1 MGQRI
6 IGQTRGRQCFRRWT
20 ARTIRTTCSRSLPTW
35 FWSRAQPRNSRRW
48 RLMRR
53 TARWT
58 GSRIWEPALP
68 EKRCR
73 EVDTSFRATDTSG
86 GRSRGAWARRATIA
100 FLFALCSAFAAAA
113 WERYGDDAQVTVAGI
128 TPQII
133 PTLMSWLPMQKP
145 ATAAQADTAPVTQN
159 AASSDQAAPAVA
171 AQPAGSAMT
180 PAAAASSAPDQA
192 EALQSMARD
201 VANLT
206 QQVSELQASIAQL
219 KANQEQMARDKAK
232 APEAR
237 VSEVRPAAPA
247 EPRPAKLGAPP
258 RPLGTLVHRSRPP
271 AQAAYLPPPPS
282 TAAPVQIA
290 PPPAVT
296 APDGDPVVRPP
307 MPVR

>member
-1 MGQRI
+1 MLSTLDGKNDPHDVLEIAPDVVLVARAAAEFPSLATDAAHRPLDRQPNMGA
-6 IGQTRGRQCFRRWT
+6 G
-20 ARTIRTTCSRSLPTW
+20 PTGE
-35 FWSRAQPRNSRRW
+35 AMPR
-48 RLMRR
+48 
-53 TARWT
+53 
-58 GSRIWEPALP
+58 
-68 EKRCR
+68 
-73 EVDTSFRATDTSG
+73 VDTSFRATDTSG

-171 AQPAGSAMT
+171 AQPAASAMT

-247 EPRPAKLGAPP
+247 EPRPTRLGAPP

>member
-1 MGQRI
+1 MLSTLDGKNDPHDVLEIAPDVVLVARAAAEFPSLATDAAHRPLDRQPNMGA
-6 IGQTRGRQCFRRWT
+6 G
-20 ARTIRTTCSRSLPTW
+20 PTGE
-35 FWSRAQPRNSRRW
+35 AMPR
-48 RLMRR
+48 
-53 TARWT
+53 
-58 GSRIWEPALP
+58 
-68 EKRCR
+68 
-73 EVDTSFRATDTSG
+73 VDTSFRATDTSG

-145 ATAAQADTAPVTQN
+145 ATAAQADSAPVTQN

-171 AQPAGSAMT
+171 AQPAASAMT

-247 EPRPAKLGAPP
+247 EPRPTRLGAPP

>member
-1 MGQRI
+1 MLSTLDGKNDPHDVLEIAPDVVLVARAAAEFPSLATDAAHRPLDRQPNMGA
-6 IGQTRGRQCFRRWT
+6 GPSGE
-20 ARTIRTTCSRSLPTW
+20 AM
-35 FWSRAQPRNSRRW
+35 PR
-48 RLMRR
+48 
-53 TARWT
+53 
-58 GSRIWEPALP
+58 
-68 EKRCR
+68 
-73 EVDTSFRATDTSG
+73 VDTSFRATDTSG

-145 ATAAQADTAPVTQN
+145 ATAAQADSAPVTQN

-180 PAAAASSAPDQA
+180 PAAATSSAPDQA

-247 EPRPAKLGAPP
+247 EPRPTRLGAPP

-290 PPPAVT
+290 PPPGIT

>member
-1 MGQRI
+1 MLSTLDGKNDPHDVLEIAPDVVLVARAAAEFPSLATDAAHRPLDRQPNMGA
-6 IGQTRGRQCFRRWT
+6 GPSGE
-20 ARTIRTTCSRSLPTW
+20 AM
-35 FWSRAQPRNSRRW
+35 PR
-48 RLMRR
+48 
-53 TARWT
+53 
-58 GSRIWEPALP
+58 
-68 EKRCR
+68 
-73 EVDTSFRATDTSG
+73 VDTSFRATDTSG

-145 ATAAQADTAPVTQN
+145 ATAAQADTASVTQN

-247 EPRPAKLGAPP
+247 EPRPTRLGAPP

>member
-1 MGQRI
+1 MLSTLDGKNDPHDVLEIAPDVVLVARAAAEFPSLATDAAHRPLDRQPNMGA
-6 IGQTRGRQCFRRWT
+6 GPSGE
-20 ARTIRTTCSRSLPTW
+20 AM
-35 FWSRAQPRNSRRW
+35 PR
-48 RLMRR
+48 
-53 TARWT
+53 
-58 GSRIWEPALP
+58 
-68 EKRCR
+68 
-73 EVDTSFRATDTSG
+73 VDTSFRATDTSG

-145 ATAAQADTAPVTQN
+145 ATAAQADSAPVTQN

-247 EPRPAKLGAPP
+247 EPRPTRLGAPP

-290 PPPAVT
+290 PPPGIT

>member
-1 MGQRI
+1 MLSTLDGKNDPHDVLEIAPDVVLVARAAAEFPSLATDAAHRPLDRQPNMGA
-6 IGQTRGRQCFRRWT
+6 GPSGE
-20 ARTIRTTCSRSLPTW
+20 AM
-35 FWSRAQPRNSRRW
+35 PR
-48 RLMRR
+48 
-53 TARWT
+53 
-58 GSRIWEPALP
+58 
-68 EKRCR
+68 
-73 EVDTSFRATDTSG
+73 VDTSFRATDTSG

-145 ATAAQADTAPVTQN
+145 ATAAQADSAPVTQN

-180 PAAAASSAPDQA
+180 PAAATSSAPDQA

-247 EPRPAKLGAPP
+247 EPRPTRLGAPP

-290 PPPAVT
+290 PPPAAVT

>member
-1 MGQRI
+1 MLSTLDGKNDPHDVLEIAPDVVLVARAAAEFPSLATDAAHRPLDRQPNMGA
-6 IGQTRGRQCFRRWT
+6 GPSGE
-20 ARTIRTTCSRSLPTW
+20 AM
-35 FWSRAQPRNSRRW
+35 PR
-48 RLMRR
+48 
-53 TARWT
+53 
-58 GSRIWEPALP
+58 
-68 EKRCR
+68 
-73 EVDTSFRATDTSG
+73 VDTSFRATDTSG

-145 ATAAQADTAPVTQN
+145 ATAAQADTASVTQN

-180 PAAAASSAPDQA
+180 PAAATSSAPDQA

-247 EPRPAKLGAPP
+247 EPRPTRLGAPP

>member
-1 MGQRI
+1 MLSTLDGKNDPHDVLEIAPDVVLVARAAAEFPSLATDAAHRPLDRQPNMGA
-6 IGQTRGRQCFRRWT
+6 G
-20 ARTIRTTCSRSLPTW
+20 PTGE
-35 FWSRAQPRNSRRW
+35 AMPR
-48 RLMRR
+48 
-53 TARWT
+53 
-58 GSRIWEPALP
+58 
-68 EKRCR
+68 
-73 EVDTSFRATDTSG
+73 VDTSFRATDTSG

-145 ATAAQADTAPVTQN
+145 ATAAQADSAPVTQN

-247 EPRPAKLGAPP
+247 EPRPTRLGAPP

>member
-1 MGQRI
+1 MHSTLDGKNDPHDVLEIAPDVVLVARAAAEFPSLATDAAHRPLDRQPNMGA
-6 IGQTRGRQCFRRWT
+6 G
-20 ARTIRTTCSRSLPTW
+20 PTGE
-35 FWSRAQPRNSRRW
+35 AMPR
-48 RLMRR
+48 
-53 TARWT
+53 
-58 GSRIWEPALP
+58 
-68 EKRCR
+68 
-73 EVDTSFRATDTSG
+73 VDTSFRATDTSG

-145 ATAAQADTAPVTQN
+145 ATAAQADTASVTQN

-247 EPRPAKLGAPP
+247 EPRPTRLGAPP

>member
-1 MGQRI
+1 MLSTLDGKNDPHDVLEIAPDVVLVARAAAEFPSLATDAAHRPLDRQPNMGA
-6 IGQTRGRQCFRRWT
+6 G
-20 ARTIRTTCSRSLPTW
+20 PTGE
-35 FWSRAQPRNSRRW
+35 AMPR
-48 RLMRR
+48 
-53 TARWT
+53 
-58 GSRIWEPALP
+58 
-68 EKRCR
+68 
-73 EVDTSFRATDTSG
+73 VDTSFRATDTSG

-145 ATAAQADTAPVTQN
+145 ATAAQADTASVTQN

-180 PAAAASSAPDQA
+180 PAAATSSAPDQA

-247 EPRPAKLGAPP
+247 EPRPTRLGAPP

>member
-1 MGQRI
+1 MLSTLDGKNDPHDVLEIAPDVVLVARAAAEFPSLATDAAHRPLDRQPNMGA
-6 IGQTRGRQCFRRWT
+6 GPSGE
-20 ARTIRTTCSRSLPTW
+20 AM
-35 FWSRAQPRNSRRW
+35 PR
-48 RLMRR
+48 
-53 TARWT
+53 
-58 GSRIWEPALP
+58 
-68 EKRCR
+68 
-73 EVDTSFRATDTSG
+73 VDTSFRATDTSG

-145 ATAAQADTAPVTQN
+145 ATAAQADSAPVTQN

-180 PAAAASSAPDQA
+180 PAAATSSAPDQA

-247 EPRPAKLGAPP
+247 EPRPTRLGAPP

>member
-1 MGQRI
+1 MLSTLDGKNDPHDVLEIAPDVVLVARAAAEFPSLATDAAHRPLDRQPNMGA
-6 IGQTRGRQCFRRWT
+6 G
-20 ARTIRTTCSRSLPTW
+20 PTGE
-35 FWSRAQPRNSRRW
+35 AMPR
-48 RLMRR
+48 
-53 TARWT
+53 
-58 GSRIWEPALP
+58 
-68 EKRCR
+68 
-73 EVDTSFRATDTSG
+73 VDTSFRATDTSG

-180 PAAAASSAPDQA
+180 PAAATSSAPDQA

-247 EPRPAKLGAPP
+247 EPRPTRLGAPP

>member
-1 MGQRI
+1 
-6 IGQTRGRQCFRRWT
+6 
-20 ARTIRTTCSRSLPTW
+20 
-35 FWSRAQPRNSRRW
+35 
-48 RLMRR
+48 
-53 TARWT
+53 
-58 GSRIWEPALP
+58 
-68 EKRCR
+68 
-73 EVDTSFRATDTSG
+73 
-86 GRSRGAWARRATIA
+86 
-100 FLFALCSAFAAAA
+100 
-113 WERYGDDAQVTVAGI
+113 
-128 TPQII
+128 
-133 PTLMSWLPMQKP
+133 
-145 ATAAQADTAPVTQN
+145 
-159 AASSDQAAPAVA
+159 
-171 AQPAGSAMT
+171 MT
-180 PAAAASSAPDQA
+180 PAAATSSAPDQA

-247 EPRPAKLGAPP
+247 EPRPTRLGAPP

>member
-1 MGQRI
+1 MLSTLDGKNDPHDVLEIAPDVVLVARAAAEFPSLATDAAHRPLDRQPNMGA
-6 IGQTRGRQCFRRWT
+6 G
-20 ARTIRTTCSRSLPTW
+20 PTGE
-35 FWSRAQPRNSRRW
+35 AMPR
-48 RLMRR
+48 
-53 TARWT
+53 
-58 GSRIWEPALP
+58 
-68 EKRCR
+68 
-73 EVDTSFRATDTSG
+73 VDTSFRATDTSG

-145 ATAAQADTAPVTQN
+145 ATAAQADSAPVTQN

-180 PAAAASSAPDQA
+180 PAAATSSAPDQA

-247 EPRPAKLGAPP
+247 EPRPTRLGAPP